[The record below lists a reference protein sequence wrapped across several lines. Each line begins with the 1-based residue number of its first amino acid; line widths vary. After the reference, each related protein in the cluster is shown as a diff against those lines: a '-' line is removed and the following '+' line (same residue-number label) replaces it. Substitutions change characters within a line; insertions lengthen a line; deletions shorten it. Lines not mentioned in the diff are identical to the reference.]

1 MRVLLATD
9 GSDTAGAAV
18 RFVAGFPFPSGT
30 DVKIVSVIPSVLRD
44 HEIETLTPEQ
54 RTAFEESKSGTR
66 IEVEELLDSEAAVLR
81 QAGWSVTTEIGVG
94 HPAAEIVGA
103 AEDYDAN
110 LIVVGSHG
118 LTGFKRFL
126 LGSVSNQVFQ
136 SSKRSVLI
144 VRQPEAECEGS
155 QPELPALHGHP
166 WRILVGYDGSEPS
179 EKAIAFCTSLD
190 FGDEAAIRVLTVL
203 PMVRLFRQDIR
214 QELNWIW
221 QQKKE
226 TEKQS
231 LEAAADR
238 IREVTAGVTTALT
251 EAGDVSH
258 AILAAGEDFK
268 ADLIV
273 LGHKGK
279 GAIEKFLMGSV
290 TPRIA
295 QHSCRSVLAIR

>member
-1 MRVLLATD
+1 MRILLATD

-18 RFVAGFPFPSGT
+18 QFVAGFPFPSGT
-30 DVKIVSVIPSVLRD
+30 EMKIVSVIPRVLRD

-54 RTAFEESKSGTR
+54 RTVFEESKSGNHS
-66 IEVEELLDSEAAVLR
+66 EVEELLESEAALLG
-81 QAGWSVTTEIGVG
+81 QAGWSVTTEVRVG

-103 AEDYDAN
+103 AEAYDAT

-126 LGSVSNQVFQ
+126 LGGVSNQVFQ

-144 VRQPEAECEGS
+144 VRKPESECEGS
-155 QPELPALHGHP
+155 RPELPARDGHL
-166 WRILVGYDGSEPS
+166 WRILVGYDGSGPS
-179 EKAIAFCTSLD
+179 EKAISFCTSLD
-190 FGDEAAIRVLTVL
+190 LDDKVSFRVLTVL

-221 QQKKE
+221 QQQKE
-226 TEKQS
+226 TEKEA

-238 IREVTAGVTTALT
+238 LREITGGVTTALT
-251 EAGDVSH
+251 EAGDVSQ